1 MLRWLILVAL
11 LCGAS
16 GEAGVVSTL
25 IGYLSG
31 DGGAAT
37 SANIYIPTGVV
48 VDSSENIYIASFY
61 DYKIRKVASTG
72 TITSV
77 VGSGIGYGT
86 AGSTDGIGTSAS
98 VKEAYLL
105 ALDSSNNVF
114 IADTSNH
121 KIRKLTI
128 ATGIVSTYACDG
140 SVTVPIGIN
149 NVAATSTSC
158 YWPYGVALDSSD
170 NVYIADTYHNQVRK
184 VTASTGIISA
194 FAGTGLTS
202 SPLGDGGAATSARM
216 YQPIGIALDS
226 SGIAEQ
232 TTVTIHDSIYQYF
245 THRQCLHQRFSIL
258 FDSQGHCCKWHYHY
272 DCRHTSFL

>member
-11 LCGAS
+11 ICRAS
-16 GEAGVVSTL
+16 GEAGIVSTL

-37 SANIYIPTGVV
+37 SANIDEPTGVV
-48 VDSSENIYIASFY
+48 VDSSENIYIASFN
-61 DYKIRKVASTG
+61 DYKIRKVDSTG

-86 AGSTDGIGTSAS
+86 AGSTDGAGTSAS
-98 VKEAYLL
+98 VNTAYLL

-114 IADTSNH
+114 IADTGSH

-128 ATGIVSTYACDG
+128 ATGIVSTYACTG
-140 SVTVPIGIN
+140 TAFVAIVN
-149 NVAATSTSC
+149 NVAATSASC
-158 YWPYGVALDSSD
+158 YYPYGVALDSSD

-184 VTASTGIISA
+184 VNASTGIISA
-194 FAGTGLTS
+194 FAGTGGTS
-202 SPLGDGGAATSARM
+202 SPLGDGGAATSATM
-216 YQPIGIALDS
+216 YYPIGIALDS

-232 TTVTIHDSIYQYF
+232 TTVTIRDSLYQYS

-258 FDSQGHCCKWHYHY
+258 FDSQGHCINWHYHY
-272 DCRHTSFL
+272 DCRHTSCL